1 MATQRADNRA
11 LNLKFL
17 LTLCWLTNN
26 FSRLPSPSIY
36 FTFSVCQSFCI
47 INVALLMLK
56 HTVNLT
62 IYFSRHFLLVAVA
75 FLIEFFFSFA
85 LILFVFSPVGKIP
98 YILNTHA
105 YTTRH
110 VKAQGAKKKRTTSR
124 TFILFSL
131 YSVHWDVVECKS
143 IKTEHFNNNMIRK
156 KKWKQEHG

>member
-1 MATQRADNRA
+1 
-11 LNLKFL
+11 
-17 LTLCWLTNN
+17 
-26 FSRLPSPSIY
+26 
-36 FTFSVCQSFCI
+36 
-47 INVALLMLK
+47 MLK

-110 VKAQGAKKKRTTSR
+110 VKAQGAKKREPLQELS
-124 TFILFSL
+124 FYLAYILFIGMLSNVNL
-131 YSVHWDVVECKS
+131 SKPN
-143 IKTEHFNNNMIRK
+143 ILTTT
-156 KKWKQEHG
+156 